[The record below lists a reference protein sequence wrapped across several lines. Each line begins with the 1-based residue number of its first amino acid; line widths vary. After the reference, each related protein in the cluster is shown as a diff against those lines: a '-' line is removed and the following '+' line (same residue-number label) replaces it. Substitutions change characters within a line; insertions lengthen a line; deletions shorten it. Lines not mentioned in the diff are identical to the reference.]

1 MNFEQ
6 IQIAIEE
13 LQEELRKAKDAD
25 EREYLKMILKELVD
39 IRLLVQHIMNL
50 EVDYLRI
57 GPADEMGWQHDGS
70 TTEGTENVVNFNGD
84 FEDPVTDGDI
94 IMKRRTEEP

>member
-25 EREYLKMILKELVD
+25 EREYYKMILKELVD
-39 IRLLVQHIMNL
+39 IRLLVQHIL
-50 EVDYLRI
+50 
-57 GPADEMGWQHDGS
+57 G
-70 TTEGTENVVNFNGD
+70 EN
-84 FEDPVTDGDI
+84 
-94 IMKRRTEEP
+94 KRD